1 MFCLLKTEYRKN
13 TVIEK
18 IFGKFIKDR
27 YEMHTVP
34 VFKGAPFYVLNATV
48 GKNGVDWDEVLY
60 YSGKCAGRLI
70 VDENT
75 KVPKQ
80 KGIGVYNGKVLY
92 DIILRNTFLKAVKSI
107 CRKDFETLCLIDAKG
122 AYSDFILL
130 LVPYFERVYVV
141 TEHKE
146 KYERVCEEILS
157 ETGLSIVFMQNAAD
171 AYITIN
177 ADNKSMTVK
186 TGENIFNI
194 KNGEDFEVPEIYE
207 KLYDGSVDR
216 MIFFSALYELCGVFS
231 LAKCEF
237 QYVSVNGIKKKVD
250 SINLLDT
257 KGNI

>member
-1 MFCLLKTEYRKN
+1 MFCLLKTEYRNN
-13 TVIEK
+13 TVIER
-18 IFGKFIKDR
+18 IFGKFIKDK
-27 YEMHTVP
+27 YEMQTVP
-34 VFKGAPFYVLNATV
+34 VFKGAPFYVLSATV
-48 GKNGVDWDEVLY
+48 GKNGADWDEVLY
-60 YSGKCAGRLI
+60 YSGKCTGRLI
-70 VDENT
+70 VDENA
-75 KVPKQ
+75 KVPEK

-92 DIILRNTFLKAVKSI
+92 DIILRNTFLKILKI
-107 CRKDFETLCLIDAKG
+107 NNCKDFETLCLIDSKG
-122 AYSDFILL
+122 SYSDFIFS
-130 LVPYFERVYVV
+130 LVPYFERVCVV

-146 KYERVCEEILS
+146 KFERVCEEILGA
-157 ETGLSIVFMQNAAD
+157 TGLSIVFMQNAAD

-186 TGENIFNI
+186 TGENTLNI

-216 MIFFSALYELCGVFS
+216 MIFFSALYELCGVFG

-237 QYVSVNGIKKKVD
+237 RYVSVNGIKKKVD